1 MRGEID
7 SQAWEGFVVRGSWF
21 VVRGSWFVVRGS
33 WFVVRGSWFAVR
45 GWPGGREVPET
56 GA

>member
-45 GWPGGREVPET
+45 GWTGGREVPET